1 MFLFTL
7 LNFYFKAE
15 PEFGDI
21 DQSVLDQLPAE
32 LRQEILQHYRI
43 NGGEQHNDIVASN
56 TRTATAMA
64 NKDTAVSK
72 NAGNN
77 TNTAGSTNALS
88 KLIRISPTKKI
99 IPGKRKRGRPPKN
112 SVDQTKTVKKSTKS
126 SKVRLNEAK
135 VKTVLE
141 AERHYPEVKDNF
153 VDKPLEEKAIAEVK
167 KEFADMNVDKD
178 KFIPT
183 FCGKSELEDIR
194 PLIKVCNWNLIIYY
208 YSYTLRQIY

>member
-1 MFLFTL
+1 
-7 LNFYFKAE
+7 
-15 PEFGDI
+15 
-21 DQSVLDQLPAE
+21 
-32 LRQEILQHYRI
+32 
-43 NGGEQHNDIVASN
+43 
-56 TRTATAMA
+56 MA

-77 TNTAGSTNALS
+77 TGTAGSGNALS

-126 SKVRLNEAK
+126 SKVRRNEVK
-135 VKTVLE
+135 VKTAHE
-141 AERHYPEVKDNF
+141 AQRDYVEVENNS
-153 VDKPLEEKAIAEVK
+153 VDEPLEEETIGDVK
-167 KEFADMNVDKD
+167 KTESTDMNVDKG

-194 PLIKVCNWNLIIYY
+194 PLIKVIFIFYLMGYY
-208 YSYTLRQIY
+208 KI